1 MGSTDSGY
9 SRGPVPDRLFRAVC
23 FDMDGV
29 IVDSE
34 PIHYEADRR
43 AMAAYGVEFTFD
55 DKKANYIGRT
65 VRDTIFRLSEAH
77 GLPDPEAVLRKRED
91 IFKDLI
97 ATELELR
104 DGVRDLLNRLSE
116 RSIPCALVTSG
127 SRWYVDSV
135 FERFDLSS
143 FFAGTITVDDVSK
156 HKPLP
161 DPYLAG
167 ARTLG
172 VAPGSCVAVEDSPSG
187 VASAKAAGMYCIAA
201 PSEMTL
207 DADLSAA
214 DVRVESFTEIDSTR
228 LDRLFGAL

>member
-1 MGSTDSGY
+1 MDSFDSGD
-9 SRGPVPDRLFRAVC
+9 SGGPFRAVC
-23 FDMDGV
+23 FDLDGV

-34 PIHYEADRR
+34 PVHYEADRR
-43 AMAAYGVEFTFD
+43 AMASQGVEFTFE

-65 VRDTIFRLSEAH
+65 VRDTMFLLSEAH
-77 GLPDPEAVLRKRED
+77 GLPDPEAVLRERERH
-91 IFKDLI
+91 FEELV
-97 ATELELR
+97 ATDLELR
-104 DGVRDLLNRLSE
+104 DGARDLLIRLSD

-127 SRWYVDSV
+127 NRLYVDGV
-135 FERFDLSS
+135 FERFDLASL
-143 FFAGTITVDDVSK
+143 FTGLVTMEDVSA
-156 HKPLP
+156 HKPSP
-161 DPYLAG
+161 EPYLAG

-214 DVRVESFTEIDSTR
+214 DVRVESFAEIDSIR

>member
-1 MGSTDSGY
+1 MSSFDSG
-9 SRGPVPDRLFRAVC
+9 GPVSGGTFRAVC
-23 FDMDGV
+23 FDLDGV

-43 AMAAYGVEFTFD
+43 TMASHGVDFTFE
-55 DKKANYIGRT
+55 DKKSNYIGRT
-65 VRDTIFRLSEAH
+65 VRDTMFMLSEAH
-77 GLPDPEAVLRKRED
+77 GLPDPEAVLRERQEL
-91 IFKDLI
+91 FKELI
-97 ATELELR
+97 ASKLELR
-104 DGVRDLLNRLSE
+104 DGLRDLLVRLSE

-127 SRWYVDSV
+127 SRWYIDSV
-135 FERFDLSS
+135 FERFSLAS
-143 FFAGTITVDDVSK
+143 FFTGMVTVEDVSK

-167 ARTLG
+167 ARLLG
-172 VAPGSCVAVEDSPSG
+172 MAPDSCVAVEDSPSG

-214 DVRVESFTEIDSTR
+214 DARVESFSEIDSAR
-228 LDRLFGAL
+228 LDRLFGER